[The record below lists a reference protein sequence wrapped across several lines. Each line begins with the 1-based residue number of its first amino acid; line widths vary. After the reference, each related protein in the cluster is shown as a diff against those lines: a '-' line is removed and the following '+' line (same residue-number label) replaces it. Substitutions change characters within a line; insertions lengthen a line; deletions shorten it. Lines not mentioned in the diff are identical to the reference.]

1 MYFLTRTHPHLSLPY
16 ASSFVALKLCRNKT
30 TRKCIIPRT
39 SVLDPQGVYVI
50 KNPEGFSRLA
60 DESRGGNPTVGM
72 GYEEV
77 EQEGGMKCSR
87 EAPLLYLWIGEQ
99 FTIWSTHSL
108 THSHTH
114 AMSQQATYHDIA
126 CSIYTFH

>member
-1 MYFLTRTHPHLSLPY
+1 
-16 ASSFVALKLCRNKT
+16 V
-30 TRKCIIPRT
+30 PRT

-60 DESRGGNPTVGM
+60 DESKGGNPKVGM

-77 EQEGGMKCSR
+77 EQEGGMKCSG

-99 FTIWSTHSL
+99 LMIWSIDWSTHSL
-108 THSHTH
+108 THSLTH
-114 AMSQQATYHDIA
+114 SMTQQATYQDTA
-126 CSIYTFH
+126 CPSMSIVCAS